1 MDSDWVIVERKPG
14 NVLVFLIKN
23 SGVVNK
29 LPDCAPGSTAYTA
42 TMAYMA
48 NKDLDATWKPIGG

>member
-1 MDSDWVIVERKPG
+1 MDNDWIIVERKEG

-23 SGVVNK
+23 SGVTSK

-42 TMAYMA
+42 TMNYMA
-48 NKDLDATWKPIGG
+48 NKDLDGTWKQIGA